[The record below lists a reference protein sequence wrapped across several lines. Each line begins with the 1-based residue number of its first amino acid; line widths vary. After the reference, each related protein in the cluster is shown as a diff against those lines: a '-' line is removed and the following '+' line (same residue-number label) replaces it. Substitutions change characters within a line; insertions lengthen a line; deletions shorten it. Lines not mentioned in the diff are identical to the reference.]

1 MAVERRLAGPVRLA
15 ALSGLVLSLYAAAP
29 IASAF
34 AQTGATASLDP
45 AGMEASAPSAPQPI
59 SAAHREMLNRA
70 WALLQNNDVAA
81 ARLIYKKL
89 ANANVAEAAFQ
100 LGQTYD
106 PDFLKTIPIAGLQP
120 NPALAQQ
127 WYQRAAALGHAAATS
142 RLSKLAAG
150 PPPQ

>member
-1 MAVERRLAGPVRLA
+1 MAVVRRLTRPIMLA
-15 ALSGLVLSLYAAAP
+15 ALSGLMLCLCAATP
-29 IASAF
+29 IPRAL
-34 AQTGATASLDP
+34 AQAGAAASLDP
-45 AGMEASAPSAPQPI
+45 AGTEAAEPGAPPPI
-59 SAAHREMLNRA
+59 SAANREMLSRA
-70 WALLQNNDVAA
+70 AALLQNNDVAA

-127 WYQRAAALGHAAATS
+127 WYQRAAALGHAAAAS
-142 RLSKLAAG
+142 RLSRLSAR
-150 PPPQ
+150 

>member
-1 MAVERRLAGPVRLA
+1 MLA
-15 ALSGLVLSLYAAAP
+15 ALSGLVLSLYAAVP
-29 IASAF
+29 IPGAL
-34 AQTGATASLDP
+34 AQERAASLGSSGP
-45 AGMEASAPSAPQPI
+45 EAAEPGSSLPI
-59 SAAHREMLNRA
+59 SAEHREMLNRA

-106 PDFLKTIPIAGLQP
+106 PGFLKTIPTAGLAP

-127 WYQRAAALGHAAATS
+127 WYQRAAALGHAAAAS
-142 RLSKLAAG
+142 RLSKLSAR
-150 PPPQ
+150 

>member
-1 MAVERRLAGPVRLA
+1 MAVVRRLRGNVMLA
-15 ALSGLVLSLYAAAP
+15 ALSGLVLCLYAAAP
-29 IASAF
+29 IPRAL
-34 AQTGATASLDP
+34 AQAGAAASLDP
-45 AGMEASAPSAPQPI
+45 AGREAAEPGAPPPI

-106 PDFLKTIPIAGLQP
+106 PGFLKTIPIAGLQP

-127 WYQRAAALGHAAATS
+127 WYQRAAALGHAAAAS

-150 PPPQ
+150 PPPR